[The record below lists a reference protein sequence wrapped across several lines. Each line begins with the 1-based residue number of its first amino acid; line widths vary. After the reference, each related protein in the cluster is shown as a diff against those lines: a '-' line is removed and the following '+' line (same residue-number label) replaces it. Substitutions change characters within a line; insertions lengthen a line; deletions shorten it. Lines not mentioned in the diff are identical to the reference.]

1 MKNAVENKVGF
12 SGSAVVRN
20 PPAGAEDARDVG
32 PVPGLGRFSGVGNG
46 NPF

>member
-12 SGSAVVRN
+12 SGSAVVKS
-20 PPAGAEDARDVG
+20 PPAGAEDAGDVG
-32 PVPGLGRFSGVGNG
+32 PVPGLGGFSGVGNG